1 MRRFL
6 LLVAAMMVA
15 FSSVAQKRT
24 VTGMVTDQSGAP
36 LPGVNIVVKG
46 TTNGTITDFDGKYQ
60 LDAKAS
66 DVLKFSFL
74 GYIPQEIPASNSVIN
89 VQLKEDTK
97 SLDEVVVVGYG
108 TQKKS
113 DITGA
118 VASVSADDLK
128 GQPVSSVD
136 QALQG
141 RVAGVQITSNSGA
154 PGGSISVR
162 VRGIGTINDADPL
175 YVVDGL
181 PVGNINFLN
190 PNDIASVEILK
201 DASASAIYG
210 SRGANGVVLITTKKG
225 KLNSKASVNLDVY
238 YGVQK
243 VINNW
248 KTTTGPEWYSIQQEL
263 NKTRT
268 SPIDLSLVDK
278 NQNTDWFN
286 AITRV
291 APMQNYN
298 FGVTGG
304 SKAMTYALSIGH
316 LNQEGTVE
324 GSSFERTTGKLNV
337 GYQVSKRFKIGTN
350 LNIEHSKKYSI
361 SEENY
366 HVGVINTAIKIEP
379 VIPVWK
385 DKANHV
391 YDYSKFTD
399 YPNPVAAIEYD
410 NSHSEKLQLVGNVY
424 GELEL
429 AKGLKAKTS
438 FGQSSYRTDSYNFT
452 PVYSVNINQQNLINK
467 VYRGYNRGDYWSWEN
482 TLNYDGTFGK
492 HSLSALAGY
501 TMEEG
506 NYEWFSASKNNIPNE
521 DPSMWYLDAAADGDL
536 ASGSA
541 SSVSMM
547 SFLGRINYS
556 YDNKYLA
563 TVNFRADASS
573 KFPKQNRWGYF
584 PSVALGWKISK
595 ESFLENATW
604 LSNLKL
610 RAGWGQIGNQNIGS
624 YPYQET
630 MSGNSQYRYLFGMTP
645 TIDQGYVVTGMV
657 DQSIKWETVE
667 SLNFGV
673 DASFFDDRLQ
683 TTIDWY
689 NKKTKDMLVSVPIPY
704 YFGYESGPTSN
715 VGSVKNNGLEVSVSY
730 RDRISNKLSYNV
742 GFNIATVKNEVLS
755 LGNGEPIAGGY
766 YYGGNATRT
775 EEGEPIGYFYGYKTD
790 GVFQSQQ
797 EINNAP
803 VQEGS
808 SNEDLK
814 PGDLKFVDV
823 NGDGVVNDEDK
834 TYLGSPIPKFT
845 YGFNLGVTYGA
856 FDLSAFVQGSQGN
869 KIFNA
874 MKTHL
879 YNFDETNKSTDML
892 NSWTPSNTNTD
903 MPRLNGND
911 KNNTNRTSDRF
922 VEDGSYARL
931 KNITLGYTLPKSL
944 IQKAGIASLR
954 FYVSGQNLLTIT
966 NYSGADPEIGQNSTT
981 NYLSRGVDIGT
992 YPQAQT
998 YVFGVKLGF

>member
-248 KTTTGPEWYSIQQEL
+248 KTTTGPEWYSIQEEL

-361 SEENY
+361 NEENY

-452 PVYSVNINQQNLINK
+452 PVYSVNINQQNLVNK

-492 HSLSALAGY
+492 HNLSALAGY

-506 NYEWFSASKNNIPNE
+506 NYEWFSASKTNIPNE

-573 KFPKQNRWGYF
+573 KFPKENRWGYF

-604 LSNLKL
+604 LTNLKL

-630 MSGNSQYRYLFGMTP
+630 MNGNSQYRYLFGMTP

-704 YFGYESGPTSN
+704 YYGYESGPTSN

-797 EINNAP
+797 EIDSAP

-954 FYVSGQNLLTIT
+954 FYVSGQNLVTIT
-966 NYSGADPEIGQNSTT
+966 NYSGADPEIGQNATD

>member
-248 KTTTGPEWYSIQQEL
+248 KTTTGPEWYSIQEEL

-361 SEENY
+361 NEENY

-452 PVYSVNINQQNLINK
+452 PVYSVNINQQNLVNK

-492 HSLSALAGY
+492 HNLSALAGY

-506 NYEWFSASKNNIPNE
+506 NYEWFSASKTNIPNE

-573 KFPKQNRWGYF
+573 KFPKENRWGYF

-604 LSNLKL
+604 LTNLKL

-630 MSGNSQYRYLFGMTP
+630 MNGNSQYRYLFGMTP

-704 YFGYESGPTSN
+704 YYGYESGPTSN

-797 EINNAP
+797 EIDSAP

-954 FYVSGQNLLTIT
+954 FYVSGQNLVTIT

>member
-24 VTGMVTDQSGAP
+24 VTGLVTDQSGAP

-89 VQLKEDTK
+89 VKLKEDTK

-162 VRGIGTINDADPL
+162 VRGIGTINNADPL

-181 PVGNINFLN
+181 PVGDINFLN

-248 KTTTGPEWYSIQQEL
+248 KTTTGPEWYQIQEEL

-268 SPIDLSLVDK
+268 KPIDLSLVDK

-399 YPNPVAAIEYD
+399 YPNPVAAIQYD
-410 NSHSEKLQLVGNVY
+410 NNHSEKLQLVGNIF

-438 FGQSSYRTDSYNFT
+438 FGQSSYRTDYYNFT
-452 PVYSVNINQQNLINK
+452 PVYSVNINQQNLVNN
-467 VYRGYNRGDYWSWEN
+467 VYRKYARGDYWSWEN
-482 TLNYDGTFGK
+482 TLNYDAAFGK

-536 ASGSA
+536 ATSKE

-556 YDNKYLA
+556 YENKYLA

-573 KFPKQNRWGYF
+573 KFPKENRWGYF

-604 LSNLKL
+604 LTNLKL

-630 MSGNSQYRYLFGMTP
+630 MNGNSQYRYLFGMTP

-689 NKKTKDMLVSVPIPY
+689 NKKTKDMLVQVPIPY
-704 YFGYESGPTSN
+704 YYGYEDGPTSN
-715 VGSVKNNGLEVSVSY
+715 VGSVKNNGLEVSVNY

-755 LGNGEPIAGGY
+755 LGNGKPIAGGT

-797 EINNAP
+797 EIDKAP

-892 NSWTPSNTNTD
+892 NSWTPTNTNTN

-944 IQKAGIASLR
+944 VQKAGIASLR
-954 FYVSGQNLLTIT
+954 FYVSGQNLVTIT
-966 NYSGADPEIGQNSTT
+966 NYSGADPEIGQNATDK
-981 NYLSRGVDIGT
+981 YLTRGVDIGT

>member
-337 GYQVSKRFKIGTN
+337 DYQVSKRFKIGTN

-399 YPNPVAAIEYD
+399 YPNPVAAIQYD

-452 PVYSVNINQQNLINK
+452 PVYSVNINQQNLVNK

-506 NYEWFSASKNNIPNE
+506 NYEWFSASKTNIPNE

-573 KFPKQNRWGYF
+573 KFPKENRWGYF

-604 LSNLKL
+604 LTNLKL

-630 MSGNSQYRYLFGMTP
+630 MNGNSQYRYLFGMTP

-689 NKKTKDMLVSVPIPY
+689 NKKTKDMLVNVPIPY
-704 YFGYESGPTSN
+704 YYGYESGPTSN

-845 YGFNLGVTYGA
+845 YGFNLGITYGA

-944 IQKAGIASLR
+944 VQKAGIASLR
-954 FYVSGQNLLTIT
+954 FYVSGQNLVTIT